1 VIGTEPVA
9 LIAAV
14 VAAIAA
20 ATGARLAL
28 SPPRPVGRRI
38 RPYVQVARARLG
50 AGDADAAVLIAGT
63 AARNPFIDVFAPIGR
78 RLATILGRLIDAGD
92 RSSLETRL
100 RHAGYR
106 TVSVDDYRMR
116 QLGWT
121 VGGAA
126 AGVGA
131 GLVFGLS
138 TATVLALGGLLAY
151 FGASRWRGRVDHA
164 IRDRRSLMRA
174 ELSTVAQ
181 LLAVHVRAGRGP
193 VEAVRE
199 VVGRGRGPVTD
210 ELREALGWIGGGM
223 APGLAYERLAQ
234 GTAEPL
240 AARLYRA
247 LGWATTSGGDV
258 TTALLRIADDVRAER
273 RDELARTAI
282 RRRSAMLIPLLA
294 LIAPTMLLFV
304 AAALPHIIFGQ

>member
-1 VIGTEPVA
+1 MIEGEPLA
-9 LIAAV
+9 LTAAAA
-14 VAAIAA
+14 AAIAG
-20 ATGARLAL
+20 ATAARLAS

-50 AGDADAAVLIAGT
+50 AGDADAAVLTAGV
-63 AARNPFIDVFAPIGR
+63 AGRNPFIDVFVPIGR
-78 RLATILGRLIDAGD
+78 RLATVLGRLIDAGD
-92 RSSLETRL
+92 RSTVETRL
-100 RHAGYR
+100 RHAGLAAI
-106 TVSVDDYRMR
+106 SVDDYRMR

-126 AGVGA
+126 AGVA
-131 GLVFGLS
+131 VGLLLGLS
-138 TATVLALGGLLAY
+138 TTSVLALGALLAY

-174 ELSTVAQ
+174 ELSTVAL
-181 LLAVHVRAGRGP
+181 LLAVHLRAGRGP

-199 VVGRGRGPVTD
+199 VVDCGRGPVTD
-210 ELREALGWIGGGM
+210 ELRDALGWIGGGM

-234 GTAEPL
+234 ATAEPL
-240 AARLYRA
+240 AARLHRA

-258 TTALLRIADDVRAER
+258 TTALLRLADDVRAER
-273 RDELARTAI
+273 RDELARSAI